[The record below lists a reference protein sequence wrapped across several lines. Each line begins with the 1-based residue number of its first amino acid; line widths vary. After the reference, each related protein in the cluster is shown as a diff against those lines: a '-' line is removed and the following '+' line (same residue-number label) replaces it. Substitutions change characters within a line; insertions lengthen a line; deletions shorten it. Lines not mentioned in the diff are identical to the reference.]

1 MKSRNSRNTAVKI
14 ISIVLAVLILGS
26 LVSGAFIMLARAASS
41 KDILSDLN
49 TLKQQQSEIQ
59 AQSSKLEASI
69 ADNQAKTQTLVDKKA
84 DIDQQMD
91 LTRQQIDNLNGQIQ
105 QYSLLIAQKQ
115 DDLDQSMAQEEA
127 MSEQYKTRLRSM
139 EESGT
144 ISYWS
149 ILFKASSFSDLLD
162 RVDMIKEIAA
172 SDQVMLQKL
181 SDMSKSIEQE
191 RTELESQKTELES
204 AKTDLNTQQATM
216 ETQRAESDKLI
227 LQMADEYAS
236 LSDEYKVAEQKRTIS
251 PRRSSRRKRPTTTRF
266 PRKRPRASPPRT
278 RRTTIR

>member
-1 MKSRNSRNTAVKI
+1 MV
-14 ISIVLAVLILGS
+14 ILGS

-191 RTELESQKTELES
+191 RTELESQKTDLES

-236 LSDEYKVAEQKRTIS
+236 IVGRVSPAVMIAAPLPRCSLSSVRPPKLLRKLLTAIALQ
-251 PRRSSRRKRPTTTRF
+251 PRRRPSTRSSLR
-266 PRKRPRASPPRT
+266 SPVKG
-278 RRTTIR
+278 